1 MALFS
6 SIPEDGSVVDILKL
20 HPEAGKV
27 LVEYHLAVLRQT
39 SDLSV
44 GERELI
50 AAYVSGLNSCQ
61 YCHGVHTITAE
72 AYGVSEEVLTDLVD
86 DVDTASVDEK
96 LKPILK
102 FVRKLTSEPAKM
114 VQADADAVFA
124 AGWNE
129 RALHDAVC
137 VACLFN
143 FMNRLVDGHG
153 IKGHRDLY
161 RERGTRLRDSGY
173 GGLLKILAAG

>member
-1 MALFS
+1 MAFFS
-6 SIPEDGSVVDILKL
+6 TVPEDGTVLDILKI
-20 HPEAGKV
+20 HPQAGRA
-27 LVEYHLAVLRQT
+27 LIHYHQAILQQP

-50 AAYVSGLNSCQ
+50 AAYVSGLNACQ

-72 AYGVSEEVLTDLVD
+72 AHGVPEGLLADLMD
-86 DVDTASVDEK
+86 DIDAAAVDEK

-102 FVRKLTSEPAKM
+102 YARKLTFEPAKM

-124 AGWNE
+124 AGWDE
-129 RALHDAVC
+129 RALHDAIC
-137 VACLFN
+137 VVCLFN

-153 IKGHRDLY
+153 VKGRAELY
-161 RERGTRLRDSGY
+161 RQRGGRLHEGGY
-173 GGLLKILAAG
+173 GALIQLLEAT